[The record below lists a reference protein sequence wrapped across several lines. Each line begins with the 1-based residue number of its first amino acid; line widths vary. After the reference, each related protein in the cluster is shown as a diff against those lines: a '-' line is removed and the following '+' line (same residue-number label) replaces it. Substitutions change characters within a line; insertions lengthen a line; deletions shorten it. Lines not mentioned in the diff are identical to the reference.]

1 MSFSIQTEYALG
13 FMYKPVI
20 LGLIVVNAF
29 TRNVL

>member
-1 MSFSIQTEYALG
+1 MSFSIQTEYAPR
-13 FMYKPVI
+13 FMYKPVS